1 MSYGNNVLLSITGCK
16 AGQILNRDYDCCVLV
31 SSYTISRRLIL
42 DSLETATDHIYYSVQ
57 CVYSKTLLDQI
68 NGYHGLKNVTQILC
82 FLKGQMESRD
92 TSRLGAR
99 ELPYFWSLRFFEKSP
114 HDGDPTSDRLS

>member
-31 SSYTISRRLIL
+31 S
-42 DSLETATDHIYYSVQ
+42 ATDHIYYSVQ